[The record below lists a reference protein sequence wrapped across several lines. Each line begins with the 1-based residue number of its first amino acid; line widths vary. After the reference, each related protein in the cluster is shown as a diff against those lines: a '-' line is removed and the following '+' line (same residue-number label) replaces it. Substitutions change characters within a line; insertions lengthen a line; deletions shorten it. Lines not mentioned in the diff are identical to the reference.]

1 MDVSNKKGSLPATI
15 NADNK
20 FLNINSEGIDSIFA
34 ELFSLVNL
42 DSIEQ
47 NNISNNSLDIHNTNK
62 TELSAKEIVY
72 NDDENS
78 ILAAKSLISIFF
90 DDNEFTSNLKNVKDN
105 ILGKETGKENIRK
118 DPLIQ
123 PTQIFQNHISI
134 IKKHLKENLNNSFS
148 SNSKNISKFLKPENL
163 EISEKIFQSKK
174 SFKVSKEIE
183 KNLDVIHKANQFFS
197 GKNEINI
204 NKKNSKTKTKSLK
217 IQVEY
222 LSNEKSDLALQ
233 KVIIKKINKP
243 ISKQFSEN
251 KTALSQN
258 IENLSTNRNNSTE
271 TIIPKNLNQGN
282 VHDKQFLDL
291 LESGWGEKFIK
302 SLRASLE
309 NGKTKV
315 DFFVKPKN
323 LGKLK
328 VEVNVEDGKTNIK
341 INTENKTVAH
351 ILNENQS
358 RLNELLNK
366 ETNKVDDY
374 TESSYQNN
382 SNQSDQNQKDKRK
395 QTELGEKKIKQV
407 DSQNTEKKLQKK
419 NLHKVDINA

>member
-1 MDVSNKKGSLPATI
+1 MDISNKKGSLSATT
-15 NADNK
+15 NANNG

-47 NNISNNSLDIHNTNK
+47 NNVSDNDLDIHNMNGN
-62 TELSAKEIVY
+62 ELSSENIVSG
-72 NDDENS
+72 DDENS

-90 DDNEFTSNLKNVKDN
+90 DDNALTSNSRKN
-105 ILGKETGKENIRK
+105 IKENISDQENIK
-118 DPLIQ
+118 NDLFIQ
-123 PTQIFQNHISI
+123 PIQISHNHISI
-134 IKKHLKENLNNSFS
+134 LKRHLKENLNNSLS

-163 EISEKIFQSKK
+163 ETSEKIFQSNKGTK
-174 SFKVSKEIE
+174 ESNEIE
-183 KNLDVIHKANQFFS
+183 RNLSVIHKANQFFS
-197 GKNEINI
+197 GKNEINV
-204 NKKNSKTKTKSLK
+204 NKKKSASKTKPLK

-222 LSNEKSDLALQ
+222 LTNDKSDLALE

-243 ISKQFSEN
+243 ISKQSFEN
-251 KTALSQN
+251 RTGLSQN
-258 IENLSTNRNNSTE
+258 IENLSSNRNNSIE
-271 TIIPKNLNQGN
+271 TTLLKNLNQGN
-282 VHDKQFLDL
+282 FQDKHFLNL

-302 SLRASLE
+302 SLKASLE

-366 ETNKVDDY
+366 ETHKVDDY
-374 TESSYQNN
+374 TGSFNRNN
-382 SNQSDQNQKDKRK
+382 SNENNQNQKDKK
-395 QTELGEKKIKQV
+395 NQTGLSEKKIKKV
-407 DSQNTEKKLQKK
+407 DTVNTENKLQKK